1 MQIPHCVRDDSRAV
15 YEDWRAV
22 AVAGPAVEATTCKG
36 LMLRAWLTH
45 AYKEAMLRARHLM
58 TREELTLRARIAMN

>member
-1 MQIPHCVRDDSRAV
+1 
-15 YEDWRAV
+15 
-22 AVAGPAVEATTCKG
+22 
-36 LMLRAWLTH
+36 MLRAWLTH